1 MGSKKKLFPKPPKLA
16 VWLLKR
22 LFPDE
27 SGLYT
32 QLGDVD
38 EAFNTAG
45 KKKGR
50 FAARAW
56 YWTVTLRSIPYSLG
70 RSAAWSFIMTK
81 NYLKIAL
88 RNIVRRK
95 PYSFVNILGLAVG
108 MACCILIYV
117 YVNYELSYDSYHPD
131 VDRIYRTTMHF
142 KIADADFFHA
152 SAPEPMAA
160 ALRRDYPEVSK
171 ASKVLVYNRILIDV
185 DGTYFEES
193 RLLYVED
200 DFFDIWHIDFIKGG
214 AQGIAGRPYT
224 LALTEGMVRKYFG
237 SADPVGKIVR
247 VNRKDFEITGVIK
260 DSPSNTHLKYNF
272 LTSIYSFRKKPEEM
286 TEWADCFG
294 EVYVKLN
301 PGVKGE
307 DFKKKIRWIAHQHRG
322 EYFKQRGWTYETVLE
337 PIRSLHLHSRA
348 DAGNSMSMIYGISV
362 IGFLILLIACLN
374 FINLATVTAST
385 RTKEVGVRKVTGAQQ
400 GHLIQQFIGE
410 SLSLTCVALVIAIL
424 FAVLALPYFNQLI
437 EREFNPDRL
446 LQPTVL
452 LFMLLTIL
460 SIGTIAGSYPAF
472 ILSKLKPASIISNRF
487 APSGHKSTLRR
498 IFIIVQFA
506 FTTFLIVS
514 TFTVFDQIRY
524 MKNQNLGF
532 DKKQKLIVPVDFK
545 NNHDIIKSEF
555 LQHPNITGAAASYHA
570 PGVVYN
576 SVTSRLY
583 GEEPKEAVLN
593 YYYVDPDFIP
603 EYKIPMAAGRNFD
616 KNISSDLGKA
626 LILNESAVKILGWDS
641 PQEAIGKIIESGGH
655 GEEYN
660 KKIIGVTKDFHYQG
674 LQKQIEPLGIVY
686 RPDYFGVLNLSIKA
700 ENLPET
706 LAFVKNK
713 WSELH
718 LGEIFSYN
726 FLDESFDRLYAAE
739 EKTSKIFTTFAFLAV
754 FLSCLG
760 LFGLSS
766 FVAVQ
771 RTKEIGIRKILGAT
785 VPKILAMISGE
796 FVWLVL
802 AANLIA
808 WPVSYYIMK
817 TWLGNFAYRIEL
829 TWPVFA
835 FAAFIGLLVALVTV
849 SYQSLKAALSNPVD
863 SLRYE

>member
-1 MGSKKKLFPKPPKLA
+1 MGDKKKSSPKPPVLA
-16 VWLLKR
+16 VWLLKQ

-32 QLGDVD
+32 QLGDID
-38 EAFNTAG
+38 EAFNAMA
-45 KKKGR
+45 KER
-50 FAARAW
+50 SHFAAKAW
-56 YWTVTLRSIPYSLG
+56 YWMAILRSIPYSLG
-70 RSAAWSFIMTK
+70 CFLSWNFIMTK

-131 VDRIYRTTMHF
+131 VGRIYRTTMYF
-142 KIADADFFHA
+142 KIADADFFGA
-152 SAPEPMAA
+152 KAPGPMAA

-171 ASKVLVYNRILIDV
+171 AFQVIINNRILIEV
-185 DGTYFEES
+185 DGNNFEES

-214 AQGIAGRPYT
+214 AQVITGRPYT
-224 LALTEGMVRKYFG
+224 LALTEGMVKKYFG

-260 DSPSNTHLKYNF
+260 DSRSNTHLKYNF

-307 DFKKKIRWIAHQHRG
+307 DFREKIRWIAHQHRG

-374 FINLATVTAST
+374 FINLTTATASA
-385 RTKEVGVRKVTGAQQ
+385 RAKEVGVRKVTGAQQ
-400 GHLIQQFIGE
+400 AHLIQQFIGE
-410 SLSLTCVALVIAIL
+410 ALSLTFVAVVIAIL
-424 FAVLALPYFNQLI
+424 IAIPALPYFNHLI
-437 EREFNPDRL
+437 ERKFSPDRL

-452 LFMLLTIL
+452 LFMLLIFL
-460 SIGTIAGSYPAF
+460 SIGTLAGSYPAF
-472 ILSKLKPASIISNRF
+472 FLSKLNPASIIANRS
-487 APSGHKSTLRR
+487 APTRHKPTPRM

-506 FTTFLIVS
+506 VTTFLIVS

-532 DKKQKLIVPVDFK
+532 EKNQKLIVPVNFK
-545 NNHDIIKSEF
+545 NNCDIIKNEF
-555 LQHPNITGAAASYHA
+555 LQHPNILGVTASSHF
-570 PGVVYN
+570 PDDSYN
-576 SVTSRLY
+576 TITSRLY
-583 GEEPKEAVLN
+583 GEEPKEIVLN
-593 YYYVDPDFIP
+593 YFYFDPDFIS
-603 EYKIPMAAGRNFD
+603 EYKIPIVAGRNFD
-616 KNISSDLGKA
+616 KNISTDLGRA

-674 LQKQIEPLGIVY
+674 LQKQIEPLGMVY
-686 RPDYFGVLNLSIKA
+686 RPDYFGVLNLSVKT

-718 LGEIFSYN
+718 LGEIFSYS

-808 WPVSYYIMK
+808 WPVSYYVMK
-817 TWLGNFAYRIEL
+817 IWLGNFAYRIKL

-835 FAAFIGLLVALVTV
+835 LAAFIGISVALATV
-849 SYQSLKAALSNPVD
+849 SYQSLRAALANPVD

>member
-1 MGSKKKLFPKPPKLA
+1 
-16 VWLLKR
+16 
-22 LFPDE
+22 
-27 SGLYT
+27 
-32 QLGDVD
+32 
-38 EAFNTAG
+38 
-45 KKKGR
+45 
-50 FAARAW
+50 
-56 YWTVTLRSIPYSLG
+56 LRS
-70 RSAAWSFIMTK
+70 
-81 NYLKIAL
+81 
-88 RNIVRRK
+88 
-95 PYSFVNILGLAVG
+95 
-108 MACCILIYV
+108 
-117 YVNYELSYDSYHPD
+117 
-131 VDRIYRTTMHF
+131 
-142 KIADADFFHA
+142 
-152 SAPEPMAA
+152 
-160 ALRRDYPEVSK
+160 DYPEVSK
-171 ASKVLVYNRILIDV
+171 ASQVLVYNRILIEV
-185 DGTYFEES
+185 EGNYFEES

-200 DFFDIWHIDFIKGG
+200 DVFDIWHIDFIKGG
-214 AQGIAGRPYT
+214 AQGITGRPYT
-224 LALTEGMVRKYFG
+224 LALTEGMVQKYFG
-237 SADPVGKIVR
+237 SADPVGKIVC

-307 DFKKKIRWIAHQHRG
+307 GFREKIRWIAHQHRG

-337 PIRSLHLHSRA
+337 SIQSLHLHSRA

-374 FINLATVTAST
+374 FINLTTAAASS
-385 RTKEVGVRKVTGAQQ
+385 RTKEIGVRKVTGAQRP
-400 GHLIQQFIGE
+400 HLIQQFIGE
-410 SLSLTCVALVIAIL
+410 SLSLTFVALLISILIAI
-424 FAVLALPYFNQLI
+424 LALPYFNQLI
-437 EREFNPDRL
+437 EREFSPSL
-446 LQPTVL
+446 FLQPTVL
-452 LFMLLTIL
+452 LFMLLIIL

-472 ILSKLKPASIISNRF
+472 LLSKLNPASIIANRSAPASRKSNM
-487 APSGHKSTLRR
+487 RR

-506 FTTFLIVS
+506 VTTFLIIS
-514 TFTVFDQIRY
+514 TFTVFNQIGY
-524 MKNQNLGF
+524 MKNQKLGF
-532 DKKQKLIVPVDFK
+532 EKNQKLIVPVDFK

-555 LQHPNITGAAASYHA
+555 LQHPNITGATASYHA
-570 PGVVYN
+570 PGIVYN
-576 SVTSRLY
+576 SITSRLY
-583 GEEPKEAVLN
+583 GEEPKEVVLN
-593 YYYVDPDFIP
+593 YYYIDPDFIP

-616 KNISSDLGKA
+616 KNLSTDLRRA
-626 LILNESAVKILGWDS
+626 LILNESAVKILGWDF
-641 PQEAIGKIIESGGH
+641 PQQAIGEIIESGGH

-674 LQKQIEPLGIVY
+674 LQKQIEPLGMLY
-686 RPDYFGVLNLSIKA
+686 RPDYFGVLNLSIKT

-706 LAFVKNK
+706 LGFVKNK

-785 VPKILAMISGE
+785 VPKILRLISGE

-808 WPVSYYIMK
+808 WPISYYVMK

-835 FAAFIGLLVALVTV
+835 LAASIGLLIALVTV
-849 SYQSLKAALSNPVD
+849 SYQSLKSALANPVD